1 MGLTTACE
9 VLGIPR
15 SSLYRQKER
24 LENPQKDRPKPRPT
38 PARSLTQQE
47 RIRVRDVLNSE
58 RFQDAS
64 PRQVWARLLDEG
76 IYLCSW
82 RSMYR
87 ILEAYGEVRER
98 RDQLRHP
105 VYAKPELL
113 AEAPNQLWSWDITKL
128 RGPFVGIYYYLYVIL
143 DVFSR
148 YGVGWMVARQESK
161 ALAYELIEE
170 SCRKEGVCREQL
182 VLHADRGPAMKA
194 KTVALLLSDLGVG
207 KSHSR
212 PHVPDDNPYS
222 EAQFKTMKYRPDFPD
237 RFGCL
242 EDARAWARDFFEWYH
257 HLHCHTGLGLMTPAA
272 VHHGQAGQIRR
283 ERQRVLEVAYA
294 AHPDRFVRGMPVPPR
309 LPTAVW
315 INPPK
320 REISDPMV
328 LH

>member
-1 MGLTTACE
+1 
-9 VLGIPR
+9 
-15 SSLYRQKER
+15 
-24 LENPQKDRPKPRPT
+24 
-38 PARSLTQQE
+38 
-47 RIRVRDVLNSE
+47 VLNSE

-87 ILEAYGEVRER
+87 ILEEYEAVRER
-98 RDQLRHP
+98 RDLLRHP

-128 RGPFVGIYYYLYVIL
+128 RGPFKGIYYYLYVVL

-148 YGVGWMVARQESK
+148 YGVGWMVARQQTK
-161 ALAYELIEE
+161 ALALELIEE
-170 SCRKEGVCREQL
+170 TCRKEGVCRDQL
-182 VLHADRGPAMKA
+182 VLHADRGATMKA
-194 KTVALLLSDLGVG
+194 KSLALKLEDLGVG
-207 KSHSR
+207 QSHSR

-222 EAQFKTMKYRPDFPD
+222 EAQFKTMKYRPDYPD
-237 RFGCL
+237 YFGCL
-242 EDARAWARDFFEWYH
+242 EDARAWVRDFFEWYH
-257 HLHCHTGLGLMTPAA
+257 HQHFHTGLGLMTPAA
-272 VHHGQAGQIRR
+272 VHFGQAGQIRI
-283 ERQRVLEVAYA
+283 ERQRVLDLAYA
-294 AHPDRFVRGMPVPPR
+294 AHPERFVRGRPVPPA

-320 REISDPMV
+320 TELPDQVM